1 MLDSVV
7 LNAQWTGSL
16 ADTVHHIGCSM
27 HIHTQK
33 LKRKHHALAACR
45 ENAFRRYWTELL
57 IAGGQRAAALK
68 SFTEI

>member
-1 MLDSVV
+1 
-7 LNAQWTGSL
+7 
-16 ADTVHHIGCSM
+16 M